1 MAAMVLC
8 SFVFLISGFLSH
20 CTQLSKLFL
29 GLGFFLPWLES
40 SQIGFVL
47 VFSGNIIYGA
57 SISAACSNSVLAI
70 VIFGVSEL

>member
-1 MAAMVLC
+1 MFFCFFNLW
-8 SFVFLISGFLSH
+8 VFIALYS
-20 CTQLSKLFL
+20 TQQAIL

-47 VFSGNIIYGA
+47 FFSGNIICGA
-57 SISAACSNSVLAI
+57 RISAACSNSVLAI